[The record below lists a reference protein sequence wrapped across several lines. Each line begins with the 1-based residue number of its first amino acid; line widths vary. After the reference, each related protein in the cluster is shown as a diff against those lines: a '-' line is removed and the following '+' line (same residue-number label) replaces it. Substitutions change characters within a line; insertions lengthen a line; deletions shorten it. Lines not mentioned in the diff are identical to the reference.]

1 MRAFSRAQR
10 GSLVHARRHAA
21 KHGGF
26 YHFWEPPPSRRAF
39 PCRRLTDSVSDER
52 RNAFPSR
59 CFRALLPPFCFACMH
74 ACLTGGLTADAMHAR
89 TQHST
94 PAYIYACR
102 SMDPRCVASLSRA
115 LEGVDRSSGGLQ
127 LLVVVVVIILP
138 FTVEHLFYG
147 WR

>member
-39 PCRRLTDSVSDER
+39 PCRRPTDSVSDER

-59 CFRALLPPFCFACMH
+59 CFRALLPPFCFARMH
-74 ACLTGGLTADAMHAR
+74 ACLTGGLTAGRCDAR
-89 TQHST
+89 THAHST
-94 PAYIYACR
+94 PAYMHADRWIL
-102 SMDPRCVASLSRA
+102 VASRLFLVPCPGGS
-115 LEGVDRSSGGLQ
+115 GSIDRVVAGGLQ
-127 LLVVVVVIILP
+127 LLPVS
-138 FTVEHLFYG
+138 
-147 WR
+147 